1 MVDYNSNSV
10 KISVDPLFH
19 SDVHTI
25 EVEQLLRLGGEL
37 GLRYPDGA
45 HMTAT
50 ISHISHGVHM
60 QGRLGGVE
68 HAVCARCLEPFARAI
83 HIEISETFSEDVGK
97 DEDFYSEVS
106 PLVDRSIDLTDLVSQ
121 LLEVDEPIAPVCS
134 DACRGMCSTCGTNLN
149 LSPCTCAQSSADPRL
164 AGLARLR
171 DELEKM

>member
-1 MVDYNSNSV
+1 M

-19 SDVHTI
+19 SDAQTI
-25 EVEQLLRLGGEL
+25 EVEQLVRLGGEL

-45 HMTAT
+45 KMNAT
-50 ISHISHGVHM
+50 INRISHGVHM
-60 QGRLGGVE
+60 EGTLGGVE
-68 HAVCARCLEPFARAI
+68 HEQCARCLESFTRPI
-83 HIEISETFSEDVGK
+83 NIEISETFSEDVSK

-134 DACRGMCSTCGTNLN
+134 DLCRGMCSTCGTNLN
-149 LSPCTCAQSSADPRL
+149 VTPCTCAQSNDDPRL

-171 DELEKM
+171 DELEKK